1 MVEQHGQRFGYY
13 MTEDSWRAHINSP
26 TVLDLAVETP
36 FRMDKFV
43 GAPESKIT
51 GRRLVYYGAPT
62 APERLNEDSPY
73 A

>member
-1 MVEQHGQRFGYY
+1 MSVRLISR
-13 MTEDSWRAHINSP
+13 DSASVGARSSFYSQA
-26 TVLDLAVETP
+26 LAVETP